1 MRVAGS
7 EGRACAYSHAI
18 IIPYIM
24 YAHTYIYK
32 DGFSKK
38 LHHGRLKFQAV
49 SNG

>member
-18 IIPYIM
+18 IYIYM